1 MTAPLHRDE
10 PSDGRPAAPEAFANL
25 AVFRMAALAL
35 ALSAGL
41 FFPVSVWHMGSA
53 ALVHLRNPPIVPLT
67 QTIAQGAP
75 QQDVFACVMAT
86 CIVALLAFGAAVLR
100 LTSED
105 RPSRGVLVACLM
117 LQMLLALAIAQRW
130 LFVVSAELSLLL
142 PARQA
147 WRWWLAQAAC
157 YLASRWL
164 CTTTV
169 HSLLLSCSLSGRSV
183 ALPPSGQVLMQTML
197 DAMIA
202 LLFQALAFAI
212 GALARAEQRRRA
224 KLDVAHRALLATRR
238 LIGQASATQERLRV
252 SRELHDSIG
261 HQLTAMKLHIDLAM
275 RQAES
280 TESLRVAAQLS
291 QTLLT
296 EVRAVVRAERA
307 GAPGPQEDEAAR

>member
-1 MTAPLHRDE
+1 M
-10 PSDGRPAAPEAFANL
+10 GPATL
-25 AVFRMAALAL
+25 A
-35 ALSAGL
+35 
-41 FFPVSVWHMGSA
+41 
-53 ALVHLRNPPIVPLT
+53 HLRNPPLAPLS
-67 QTIAQGAP
+67 QAIARGAP
-75 QQDVFACVMAT
+75 QQDVFAVVLT
-86 CIVALLAFGAAVLR
+86 LCIVALLAFSVAVLR
-100 LTSED
+100 LTSKD
-105 RPSRGVLVACLM
+105 GPSRGVLVACLM
-117 LQMLLALAIAQRW
+117 LQMLLALAISQRW

-164 CTTTV
+164 CATTV
-169 HSLLLSCSLSGRSV
+169 HSLLLSCSLAGPSV
-183 ALPPSGQVLMQTML
+183 PLPPSGQVLMQTML

-202 LLFQALAFAI
+202 LLFQGLAFAI

-224 KLDVAHRALLATRR
+224 ELALAHRDLLATRR

-291 QTLLT
+291 QALLT

-307 GAPGPQEDEAAR
+307 GAPGPQDDEAAR